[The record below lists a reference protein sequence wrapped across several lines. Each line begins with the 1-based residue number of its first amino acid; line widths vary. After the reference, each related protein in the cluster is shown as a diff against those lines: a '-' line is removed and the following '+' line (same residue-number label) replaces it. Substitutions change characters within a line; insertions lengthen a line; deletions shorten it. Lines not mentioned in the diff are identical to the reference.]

1 MTNGVNFWY
10 IRRFHHLPKNQGF
23 VWVTQKYLEQ
33 TPIGSNLIFKVVI
46 KESQLDDSPN

>member
-23 VWVTQKYLEQ
+23 VWVTKKYLEQ
-33 TPIGSNLIFKVVI
+33 TPIESNLIFKVVI
-46 KESQLDDSPN
+46 KKSQLDDSPN